1 MKKRTIKEFK
11 SRVDLIYFFLFLFDS
26 YPLSINNN
34 LYSDDS
40 KFIIKI
46 NKTLFL
52 NGDIVLKNVYKDKY
66 NEYSERN
73 KFIIKTKSY
82 FEVYVTNE
90 FKVIYSVK

>member
-26 YPLSINNN
+26 YSSSINNN